1 MSRLAHGLVLAVG
14 MALPV
19 MAWAQEPAAPSFRS
33 GVGVYW
39 MVSPTRYSFVGG
51 AVRLQLPSPV
61 ISSAL
66 LEGVLIRNVGADDW
80 IVLADGVLIS
90 YVVERTY
97 LGAGAGIARW
107 EDTVG
112 WDKGVWYQTYL
123 KIVIGQEFPIAG
135 RFGYVQINLTL
146 GMWMG
151 VQPVAT
157 VGISF

>member
-61 ISSAL
+61 IFSAL

-97 LGAGAGIARW
+97 LGAGGGHSAVGGYGRLGQGSLVPDVS
-107 EDTVG
+107 EDCD
-112 WDKGVWYQTYL
+112 WAKNSQ
-123 KIVIGQEFPIAG
+123 
-135 RFGYVQINLTL
+135 
-146 GMWMG
+146 
-151 VQPVAT
+151 
-157 VGISF
+157 